1 MYHIKTI
8 EGQLNASDLKI
19 ALVASRF
26 NDFVVDKLVA
36 GALDYLLRHGAQKE
50 NLSLAKVPGAFELPL
65 VASKLAKSGGYDGI
79 ICLGAVIRGGT
90 PHFDYVCSEAVKG
103 IAHVSLETG
112 VPVGFGVLT
121 TDSLEQAI
129 ERSGSK
135 GGNKG
140 VETAAAVLETIRV
153 LEQL

>member
-79 ICLGAVIRGGT
+79 ICLGAVIRGG
-90 PHFDYVCSEAVKG
+90 
-103 IAHVSLETG
+103 
-112 VPVGFGVLT
+112 
-121 TDSLEQAI
+121 EQAALHPN
-129 ERSGSK
+129 RQWLSNPRHS
-135 GGNKG
+135 NP
-140 VETAAAVLETIRV
+140 AMS
-153 LEQL
+153 QS

>member
-103 IAHVSLETG
+103 IAHVSLESREIG
-112 VPVGFGVLT
+112 RA
-121 TDSLEQAI
+121 SCR
-129 ERSGSK
+129 ER
-135 GGNKG
+135 
-140 VETAAAVLETIRV
+140 V
-153 LEQL
+153 